1 MKRRLQL
8 HSLFLGTVL
17 ALFSIVPK
25 LNAQTKQSVVAKAL
39 PVLTMPEDTIPAIIH
54 HHIEN
59 GVIKFSSTL
68 RPLRQ
73 IAGAP
78 EPFYS
83 YFWEF
88 GDGQFS
94 FEKEP
99 QHIYPADLK
108 YDVRLYATNSYDDGK
123 RPPTRPKPLKPGTSR
138 PVLAAT
144 SPAGGSQFFKSGGTV
159 EMKTNCM
166 PKPGDDMMLILGY
179 RNKPENGIASLNG
192 TLSILYN
199 DKEFSKDNFELAEI
213 RTYNQEKK
221 IALNQNGTFAA
232 LKINKAP
239 AFYAALKGPNINESN
254 ENLQNGNNLEIIDR
268 INEHN
273 HFVLDPES
281 STMLKEKMAA
291 YRKNE
296 SWKFENLKSGEEKF
310 IFLNF
315 KTTPEM
321 IKDTNAVVKL
331 TGVFIP
337 DNPLA
342 ATELFTI
349 ELQIVASHDPNK
361 MMLKNSRMNFR
372 FTGKNRK
379 LTYKVRFQNTGK
391 GPAKKVDVG
400 VAIAEVLDKGSIE
413 ILDSKPKITP
423 GKPSYANQSYL
434 DTVSKAD
441 SIHFVFNNIY
451 LPGTLQKG
459 VKDADSTMGFIEY
472 KIGFKEK
479 PKKLPFKSGAAIVFD
494 KNEPIYTNKA
504 AGRYKMGLSPGIIAG
519 YGFPFESGNTPFS
532 GQKNIT
538 FGLSLAPYAPHR
550 YYWQL
555 ELYAN
560 TFAEKEYQ
568 VTRIIGGD
576 GMVPIEVNGK
586 RVEARL
592 KYADSTVR
600 TKVMT
605 INVVPLQMRYNFN
618 KYFGAG
624 IGTLVSIDIDKQS
637 TPHKDAYYEI
647 PNAVGVGQEVIIKNA
662 FEKVS
667 SSFKDFQNTMF
678 ADIQVG
684 KVHVGPSLGFR
695 YLYTF
700 QGNNNRVITYLTWK
714 F

>member
-8 HSLFLGTVL
+8 LLLFFGTVL
-17 ALFSIVPK
+17 AHFLVPPT
-25 LNAQTKQSVVAKAL
+25 LRAQTKQTIAKQVENKQAAASKTA
-39 PVLTMPEDTIPAIIH
+39 PILTMPEDTVPAIIH
-54 HHIEN
+54 HRIEN
-59 GVIKFSSTL
+59 GVVKFSSTL

-78 EPFYS
+78 EPFYA

-99 QHIYPADLK
+99 QHIYPDDLN
-108 YDVRLYATNSYDDGK
+108 YNVRLYATNSYDDGK
-123 RPPTRPKPLKPGTSR
+123 RPPTRPKPLKPGSSR

-144 SPAGGSQFFKSGGTV
+144 NTSGTSFFKSAGAV

-166 PKPGDDMMLILGY
+166 PKPGDDMMLVLGY
-179 RNKPENGIASLNG
+179 RNKAENGIPSLNG

-199 DKEFSKDNFELAEI
+199 DKEFTKDNFELGES
-213 RTYNQEKK
+213 RTYHQEQKTTLDQY
-221 IALNQNGTFAA
+221 ATFAVI
-232 LKINKAP
+232 KTNINQAY
-239 AFYAALKGPNINESN
+239 YAALNGPNTESP
-254 ENLQNGNNLEIIDR
+254 
-268 INEHN
+268 N
-273 HFVLDPES
+273 HLVFDPQG
-281 STMLKEKMAA
+281 TALIKEKMTA
-291 YRKNE
+291 YRRNE

-331 TGVFIP
+331 TGMFIP

-342 ATELFTI
+342 TTEFFTI

-400 VAIAEVLDKGSIE
+400 VAIPAVLDKASIE
-413 ILDSKPKITP
+413 ILDSKPRLTA
-423 GKPSYANQSYL
+423 GKPSYTNQSYL
-434 DTVSKAD
+434 DTLSMAD

-451 LPGTLQKG
+451 LPGTQQKG
-459 VKDADSTMGFIEY
+459 VKDTDSTMGFIEY

-519 YGFPFESGNTPFS
+519 YGFPFQSGNTPFN

-550 YYWQL
+550 YYWQV
-555 ELYAN
+555 ELYAS
-560 TFAEKEYQ
+560 TFAEKEYH
-568 VTRIIGGD
+568 VSRIIGGD
-576 GMVPIEVNGK
+576 RRVPIEVNGK
-586 RVEARL
+586 LQEATL

-600 TKVMT
+600 TKVVT
-605 INVVPLQMRYNFN
+605 INIVPLQMRYNFN
-618 KYFGAG
+618 KYLGAG
-624 IGTLVSIDIDKQS
+624 IGTLVSLDIDKQS
-637 TPHKDAYYEI
+637 TPHQEAHYELASA
-647 PNAVGVGQEVIIKNA
+647 NGVPQEVVIKKA
-662 FEKVS
+662 YDKLS
-667 SSFKDFQNTMF
+667 SGFKDFQQTMF
-678 ADIQVG
+678 ADLQVG
-684 KVHVGPSLGFR
+684 KVHAGPSLGFR

-700 QGNNNRVITYLTWK
+700 QGNANRLITYLTWK